1 MTGTILEA
9 EDQDTDAAM
18 DFLDQALTGDAP
30 ASEIIEQ
37 HQPAQQVQQ
46 NEPLRLHQAPAPT
59 IVQPTPHA
67 AEEVIPAEPEP
78 EAPTRSGLPPRFY
91 TKNLPEQTKV
101 MLEVTLANPTATP
114 TELLKLTNQ
123 RLGLV
128 DEQGEPTPVAQETPD
143 LDRVTSRL
151 QEVQAKLKEAAE
163 DEGIGSVFNFE
174 LLQLTQEQAELVAQ
188 KMLLQRDQRVQHT
201 QEIQQAQTQEQQAI
215 ETALQIYPD
224 LQNEASELN
233 QIAVSRMEEINAIE
247 RAAEANPA
255 IANDPDVQ
263 LALAKRRH
271 PDFALLI
278 AREVATELGISP
290 TQAQAKPG
298 QGNTPPNSKGQ
309 PTPPNP
315 KPQAQP
321 GPLVFGGNVQQA
333 HRVTIQD
340 VTPEAAMN
348 ARFAQAAQ
356 SDSLDDIDSVLGD
369 FLGGGAAASQSQFVR

>member
-9 EDQDTDAAM
+9 EDQNTDEAM
-18 DFLDQALTGDAP
+18 DFLDQALAGDAP
-30 ASEIIEQ
+30 AAEVIEQ
-37 HQPAQQVQQ
+37 QQPAAQFQRE
-46 NEPLRLHQAPAPT
+46 EPLRLQQAPAPT
-59 IVQPTPHA
+59 LVQPTPVPV
-67 AEEVIPAEPEP
+67 EKVLPAEPEA
-78 EAPTRSGLPPRFY
+78 EVSAPGLPTRFY

-114 TELLKLTNQ
+114 AELLKLTNQ
-123 RLGLV
+123 RLGLI
-128 DEQGEPTPVAQETPD
+128 DEQGEPTPVAEDTPD
-143 LDRVTSRL
+143 LDRVNSRL

-163 DEGIGSVFNFE
+163 DEGIGSVFNSE
-174 LLQLTQEQAELVAQ
+174 LLALTQEQAELVAQ

-215 ETALQIYPD
+215 ETAFQIYPD
-224 LQNEASELN
+224 LQNEASALN
-233 QIAVSRMEEINAIE
+233 QISVARMEEINAME

-298 QGNTPPNSKGQ
+298 QGNPPPNSKGQ
-309 PTPPNP
+309 PTPQRIQ
-315 KPQAQP
+315 PQAQP
-321 GPLVFGGNVQQA
+321 GPLVFGGSVQQA

-356 SDSLDDIDSVLGD
+356 SDSLDDIDTVLGD
-369 FLGGGAAASQSQFVR
+369 FLGGGAAAPQSQFVR